1 MNALILPA
9 SRNTPSIFFEPASGR
24 FEMSGISIPEN
35 ASEYYQPVF
44 EWLTM
49 NLPRIDDGSAFH
61 FRLSYFNS
69 TSLKAI
75 YQVLKLIKEATITG
89 PKISVNWYVEAEDE
103 FMRESA
109 EMFQQLLD
117 MKFNLVDVPHDEQ
130 SARAA
135 S

>member
-9 SRNTPSIFFEPASGR
+9 TRNTPSIFFEPHSHR
-24 FEMSGISIPEN
+24 FELSGISIPEN
-35 ASEYYQPVF
+35 AGEYYQPVF
-44 EWLTM
+44 EWLSI
-49 NLPRIDDGSAFH
+49 NLPSLADNDTFH

-75 YQVLKLIKEATITG
+75 YQILKLIKEATVTG
-89 PKISVNWYVEAEDE
+89 PAIKVRWYVEAEDE

-117 MKFNLVDVPHDEQ
+117 MEFDVLNVPEEEHG
-130 SARAA
+130 ARQAG
-135 S
+135 

>member
-9 SRNTPSIFFEPASGR
+9 SRNTPSIFFEPASSR

-49 NLPRIDDGSAFH
+49 NLPLLKDGSTFH

-89 PKISVNWYVEAEDE
+89 PPINVNWYVEAEDE

-117 MKFNLVDVPHDEQ
+117 MRFKLIDVPHDEQ

-135 S
+135 G